1 MNNIFRFVLVLF
13 LVNLVAASILAG
25 VYIVTKPRIEQQKKL
40 LQEEA
45 LREVMPEEVG
55 DRLVPVKED
64 GELKYWKVFKG
75 PGYRL
80 KGYVF
85 IAKKYGYSSVIETM
99 VGMKRDGTIT
109 GVRILSQNETPGL
122 GAKIVEVVTDKTIT
136 SALKGI
142 FSKKKQASNHSLRSG
157 TGQAEKSLS
166 PYFTEQLKGLDI
178 RKVDIGNIDAIT
190 GATIS
195 SKAVVDSMRLEGLEI
210 LNAK

>member
-1 MNNIFRFVLVLF
+1 MLF
-13 LVNLVAASILAG
+13 LVNLVATSILAG

-40 LQEEA
+40 LREEA

-55 DRLVPVKED
+55 DRLEPVKED
-64 GELKYWKVFKG
+64 GEVKYWKVFKD

-80 KGYVF
+80 RGYVF
-85 IAKKYGYSSVIETM
+85 IAKKYGYSGVIETM

-109 GVRILSQNETPGL
+109 GVKILSHNETPGL
-122 GAKIVEVVTDKTIT
+122 GAKIVEIVTDKTIT
-136 SALKGI
+136 SALKSI
-142 FSKKKQASNHSLRSG
+142 FSKKK
-157 TGQAEKSLS
+157 QAEKSLS

-195 SKAVVDSMRLEGLEI
+195 SKAVVDSMRSEGLEI

>member
-1 MNNIFRFVLVLF
+1 MLF

-25 VYIVTKPRIEQQKKL
+25 VYIVTKPRIDQQKKL

-45 LREVMPEEVG
+45 LREVMPEETG
-55 DRLVPVKED
+55 DRLEPVKED
-64 GELKYWKVFKG
+64 GEVKYWKVFKG
-75 PGYRL
+75 PDYRL
-80 KGYVF
+80 RGYVF

-142 FSKKKQASNHSLRSG
+142 FSKKKQV
-157 TGQAEKSLS
+157 EKSLS

-195 SKAVVDSMRLEGLEI
+195 SKAVVDSMHSEGLEI